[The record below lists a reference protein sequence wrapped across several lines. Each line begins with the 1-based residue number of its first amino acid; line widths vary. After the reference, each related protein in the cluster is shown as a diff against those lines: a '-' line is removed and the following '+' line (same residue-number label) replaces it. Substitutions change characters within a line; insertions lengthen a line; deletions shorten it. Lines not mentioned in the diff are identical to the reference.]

1 MDLQIKVD
9 LAVLVETKA
18 VSEAVEVS
26 DNNQAINMDHPDLQ
40 EVVADLDN
48 QVLCLNLL
56 SIIFEI
62 SSRKKYEL
70 VLLWVYY
77 RLCGWRL
84 PCA

>member
-70 VLLWVYY
+70 VLL
-77 RLCGWRL
+77 
-84 PCA
+84 